1 MICFP
6 CFYFYLNLYSYDH
19 IIVIFLTDIKMRM
32 TVHSLLLYCIVLYYI
47 VLYYITKKK
56 RKKRKKKRRRC
67 KREIALQELNH

>member
-32 TVHSLLLYCIVLYYI
+32 TVHSLLLYCIVLYCT
-47 VLYYITKKK
+47 VLHYKK
-56 RKKRKKKRRRC
+56 
-67 KREIALQELNH
+67 EEEEEEEEEEEV